1 MSVKSWTLGLQI
13 RGLMDGGRT
22 LGSHNSSAPLVP
34 ILSWVAVGSHGV
46 HEAGKVA
53 GTWRETRRVNAS
65 SHSLV
70 ANFK

>member
-1 MSVKSWTLGLQI
+1 MSVKSWTLGLRI

-34 ILSWVAVGSHGV
+34 ILSWVVVASHGV
-46 HEAGKVA
+46 HDTGKVVVMS
-53 GTWRETRRVNAS
+53 GEMRRVNAS

-70 ANFK
+70 ANVK